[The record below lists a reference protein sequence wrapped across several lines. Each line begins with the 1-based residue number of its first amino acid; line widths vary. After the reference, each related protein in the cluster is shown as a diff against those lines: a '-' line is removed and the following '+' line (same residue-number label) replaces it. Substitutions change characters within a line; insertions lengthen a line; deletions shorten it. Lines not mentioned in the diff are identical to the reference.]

1 MVDSTDRLIYSSDE
15 RALRGLIDQSLK
27 LEYILFGH
35 IRNILLFGHIRNIL
49 SFYLVMYYFSDE
61 ANKKLAI

>member
-35 IRNILLFGHIRNIL
+35 IRNIL